1 MGIMVGSYC
10 AMPDDW
16 IKKKLAEAAV
26 RPSNDALFRSKYV
39 SLAVLFMYILVV
51 F

>member
-1 MGIMVGSYC
+1 
-10 AMPDDW
+10 MPDDW

-26 RPSNDALFRSKYV
+26 RPSNDALFKSKTQSEHV
-39 SLAVLFMYILVV
+39 HNIEFLIEEQIFINKINN